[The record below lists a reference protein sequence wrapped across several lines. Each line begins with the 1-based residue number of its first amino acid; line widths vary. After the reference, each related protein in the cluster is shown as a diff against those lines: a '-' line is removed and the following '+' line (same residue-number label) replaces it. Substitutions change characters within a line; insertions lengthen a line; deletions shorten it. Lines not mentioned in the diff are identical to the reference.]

1 MYLSQASHAS
11 HVDEFATSQVSPKH
25 LEYGPGAWFS
35 SVLEQTFGA
44 RKNNQAKAMRQ
55 SLTGVLGWLK
65 RHPAHCGKLGRVPA
79 LVFRQKVRMK
89 TSRSTFYRYMRQWVD
104 EGFISHVVI
113 QNASF
118 VDLSFFDDVASR
130 RHHSQ
135 FKQANR
141 ARQQVCRETKKYTSS
156 SHGDTHP
163 PSKTAQTRRFEPLC
177 GVSRRITDALAVVF
191 DEHDFH
197 QAEHNFGTDAVR
209 TTGRPEPIKPL
220 KPDGLALSP
229 TNQQAVRRKGDVK
242 SVDESQVERETQ
254 HFMEMCKGIR
264 ERKLPEIPT
273 VSSKLP
279 AKSVPT
285 TPLAGSYTQSAKPAA
300 SKSFHVAQPEW
311 LKALT
316 AGVIDPNDFCT
327 SAFVQDALSVDSVL
341 NAWSGM
347 QKKLK
352 AGQCVNPAAMLLA
365 ASRRYELGR
374 WRLNG

>member
-1 MYLSQASHAS
+1 MYLSQVSHAS
-11 HVDEFATSQVSPKH
+11 HVDEFATSQVPPKH

-65 RHPAHCGKLGRVPA
+65 RHPAHCGRLGRVPA

-89 TSRSTFYRYMRQWVD
+89 TSRSTFYRYLRQWED
-104 EGFISHVVI
+104 EGFISHMVI
-113 QNASF
+113 QNVSF

-130 RHHSQ
+130 RHQLQ

-141 ARQQVCRETKKYTSS
+141 ARQRACRETRKQTSL

-163 PSKTAQTRRFEPLC
+163 PSKTVQTGRFEPPC

-191 DEHDFH
+191 DEHDFR
-197 QAEHNFGTDAVR
+197 QAEHESRKDAVR
-209 TTGRPEPIKPL
+209 IPSKPEPIKPL
-220 KPDGLALSP
+220 VTDGLALSR
-229 TNQQAVRRKGDVK
+229 TNQQAVRRKSDIK
-242 SVDESQVERETQ
+242 SVDESQVERETR
-254 HFMEMCKGIR
+254 HFMEMCKDIR
-264 ERKLPEIPT
+264 ERKLPESPT
-273 VSSKLP
+273 VSYKLP
-279 AKSVPT
+279 PKSVPT
-285 TPLAGSYTQSAKPAA
+285 TPLASRSTQFVKPAD
-300 SKSFHVAQPEW
+300 SKNLHVAQPDW
-311 LKALT
+311 LRALT
-316 AGVIDPNDFCT
+316 TGVIDPNDFCT
-327 SAFVQDALSVDSVL
+327 NAFVQDALSVDSVL
-341 NAWSGM
+341 SAWSGM

-365 ASRRYELGR
+365 AARRYEQGR